1 MIRLAKVVSL
11 INQKGGVGKT
21 TSANA
26 ISVCLKHKNFR
37 VLCVDFD
44 PQAYLSFSM
53 GADTR
58 EKGTIYDVLK
68 RTFKPQYAVQRTPI
82 IDILPANGLLTNI
95 EREFTGVG
103 SESILKECL
112 APLLKSYDYIII
124 DTPPEL
130 GLLLS
135 NAVIASDVVLIPALS
150 EGYSL
155 HGVIQVHETVMRI
168 RQALN
173 PGLVVGGMFLLRY
186 YAREALSKT
195 AMETARLLTSQLD
208 IPLLETTVR
217 HSNVVSK
224 AMTMLQTD
232 IVEYAPKNKAV
243 QDYIRLVDEL
253 LEKGVL

>member
-1 MIRLAKVVSL
+1 VISL

-26 ISVCLKHKNFR
+26 ISVCLKHKNYR

-58 EKGTIYDVLK
+58 DKVTVYDVLK
-68 RTFKPQYAVQRTPI
+68 HNIKAQYAVQKTAI
-82 IDILPANGLLTNI
+82 IDILPTNGLLTNI
-95 EREFTGVG
+95 EREFTGIG

-112 APLLKSYDYIII
+112 APLLKTYDYIVI

-168 RQALN
+168 REALN
-173 PGLVVGGMFLLRY
+173 PELVVGGMFLLRY
-186 YAREALSKT
+186 YPREALSRIT
-195 AMETARLLTSQLD
+195 METARMLASQLN
-208 IPLLETTVR
+208 IPLLDTTVR
-217 HSNVVSK
+217 HSNVISK

-232 IVEYAPKNKAV
+232 IVEYAPGNKAV
-243 QDYIRLVDEL
+243 QDYIRLVEEL

>member
-1 MIRLAKVVSL
+1 MAKVISL

-26 ISVCLKHKNFR
+26 IAVCLKHKNFR

-53 GADTR
+53 GADNR
-58 EKGTIYDVLK
+58 DKPTIYEVLK
-68 RTFKPQYAVQRTPI
+68 HSIKPQFAVQRTPI
-82 IDILPANGLLTNI
+82 IDILSSNGLLTNV
-95 EREFTGVG
+95 EREFTGIG

-112 APLLKSYDYIII
+112 EPLLKNYDYVVI

-130 GLLLS
+130 GLMLS

-150 EGYSL
+150 DGYSL

-168 RQALN
+168 KEALN
-173 PGLVVGGMFLLRY
+173 PKLVVGGMFLLRY
-186 YAREALSKT
+186 YQREALSRT
-195 AMETARLLTSQLD
+195 ARETAKMLTRQLD
-208 IPLLETTVR
+208 IPLLTTTVR
-217 HSNVVSK
+217 HSNVLSK
-224 AMTMLQTD
+224 AMTMLQAD
-232 IVEYAPKNKAV
+232 IIEYAPNNKAV

-253 LEKGVL
+253 FEKGVL